1 MAKYESD
8 TIEEVKPEATAAE
21 APVEPAG
28 FEYDTPPAVWVP
40 GTVVPQDTVPEDMTP
55 SEYAQW
61 MYDNHTPFWAIKKNL
76 LLQYPP
82 VLSGLEPSTAAI
94 GDPSFTLKVSG
105 TGFVPYESVIVFA
118 GHDEPTTL
126 NEDGTVST
134 GVNMGTWFGP
144 DTIKVS
150 VRNGSQVSE
159 PLDFVF
165 TAGAPEVL
173 KSKAKVDDYDADEDD
188 NGKKSKAKS
197 KK

>member
-1 MAKYESD
+1 MRKYEADTDTD
-8 TIEEVKPEATAAE
+8 TIEEVKPEAKVEA

-28 FEYDTPPAVWVP
+28 FEYDTPPAAWVP

-165 TAGAPEVL
+165 TAGAGGDARAVEPDYGDDEPR
-173 KSKAKVDDYDADEDD
+173 KAK
-188 NGKKSKAKS
+188 KKK
-197 KK
+197 